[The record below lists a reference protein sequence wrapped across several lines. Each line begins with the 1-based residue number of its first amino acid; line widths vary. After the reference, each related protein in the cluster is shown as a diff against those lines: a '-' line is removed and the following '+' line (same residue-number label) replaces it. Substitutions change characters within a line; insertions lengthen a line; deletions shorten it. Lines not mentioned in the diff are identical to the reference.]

1 MLSNSLFFFSIL
13 VLINLFLIYRAYMY
27 IVNLENCECF
37 DTPNNNVNFDLLK
50 FYEIYL
56 GVGNL
61 LLLLSLFAFSRIM
74 KGGSSN
80 LLSLNKMFI
89 QVIVLI
95 CITLFYFVTIN
106 IIRIYKLIKE
116 DCPCT
121 QQWERLILYIQ
132 GFGSGVN
139 LIQYGVQFTSY
150 ILILV
155 LTLFMK

>member
-61 LLLLSLFAFSRIM
+61 LLLLSLFAFSRMM
-74 KGGSSN
+74 KGGSAN

>member
-1 MLSNSLFFFSIL
+1 MLSNSLFIFSIMI
-13 VLINLFLIYRAYMY
+13 LINLFLIYRAFMY
-27 IVNLENCECF
+27 LVNLENCECF
-37 DTPNNNVNFDLLK
+37 NTPNNNVNFDLLK

-56 GVGNL
+56 GVGNV
-61 LLLLSLFAFSRIM
+61 LLLLSLFAYSRIM
-74 KGGSSN
+74 KGGNSS
-80 LLSLNKMFI
+80 LLSLNRLFI

-95 CITLFYFVTIN
+95 CIVLFYFVTMN

-121 QQWERLILYIQ
+121 QQWERLILYLQ
-132 GFGSGVN
+132 GFGSGIN
-139 LIQYGVQFTSY
+139 LIQYGLQFTSY

>member
-61 LLLLSLFAFSRIM
+61 LLLLSLFAFSRMM